1 MRKEVR
7 AVNLSKCLDSEWSL
21 GWLSSS
27 PELSA
32 AIRLQ
37 NECHGLRFQE
47 APGYFIFLDFFSPR
61 SRSQVFLI
69 MQSFRDETQKN
80 VECEIFRSTGG
91 SVFSHPDFQKMG
103 KVEPDYLGQSN
114 HKPASLAI

>member
-1 MRKEVR
+1 MR

-80 VECEIFRSTGG
+80 VESETFRSTGG

-103 KVEPDYLGQSN
+103 KVEPW
-114 HKPASLAI
+114 